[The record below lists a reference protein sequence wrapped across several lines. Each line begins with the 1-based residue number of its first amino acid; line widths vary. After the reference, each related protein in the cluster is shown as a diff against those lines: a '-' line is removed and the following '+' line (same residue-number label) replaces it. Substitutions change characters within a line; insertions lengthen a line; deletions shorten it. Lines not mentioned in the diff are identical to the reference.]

1 MLQTHRRCKV
11 LRWVLTWVLRCGL
24 EMGFEVNADG
34 CCCCLV
40 LLLLMIVMMTLGAV
54 TTRLQVL
61 LNLTSEEALHVWHV
75 LSMNLIRF
83 RAA

>member
-1 MLQTHRRCKV
+1 
-11 LRWVLTWVLRCGL
+11 
-24 EMGFEVNADG
+24 MGFEVNADG

-61 LNLTSEEALHVWHV
+61 LHLTREEALHVWHEPH
-75 LSMNLIRF
+75 
-83 RAA
+83 

>member
-1 MLQTHRRCKV
+1 MLQTHKRCKV

-40 LLLLMIVMMTLGAV
+40 VLLLMIVMMTLGAV

-61 LNLTSEEALHVWHV
+61 LHLTREEALHVWHEPH
-75 LSMNLIRF
+75 
-83 RAA
+83 